1 MANVTE
7 MVINAKTPIET
18 KTGGESPEPALFTCI
33 ASSSDL
39 SLKSAEERNK
49 QIKNVTKNKLILF
62 KCKKNK

>member
-7 MVINAKTPIET
+7 MVINAKTTIET

-49 QIKNVTKNKLILF
+49 QIKNVTKKI
-62 KCKKNK
+62 